1 VGSYFEKRDAE
12 RGEREGGP
20 CCTHHLRRHWNSS
33 FTPYYT
39 ISMQAFSPDDDDDEE
54 TV

>member
-1 VGSYFEKRDAE
+1 VESFLGKRGTE
-12 RGEREGGP
+12 RGEGEGGP

-33 FTPYYT
+33 YTPYYT
-39 ISMQAFSPDDDDDEE
+39 ISMQAFSSDDDEE